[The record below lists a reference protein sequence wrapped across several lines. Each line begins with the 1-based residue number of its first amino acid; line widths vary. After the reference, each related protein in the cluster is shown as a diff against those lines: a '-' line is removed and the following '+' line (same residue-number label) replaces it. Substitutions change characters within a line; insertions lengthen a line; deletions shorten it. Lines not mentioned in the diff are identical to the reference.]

1 MQEKDSLSKE
11 LLSDPFV
18 FADAFNGA
26 VFGGEQVVSPDA
38 LSEMETTGYF
48 RSNTKKGKEK
58 THERRRDVLK
68 TLSCKTSETTDYVIL
83 GIEEQSYVDYS
94 MPVRTMGY
102 EYVFYNKQVME
113 IANTN
118 RREKK
123 GEVAKYFTSHLLP
136 QDRLKPIVSLILF
149 LSDAKWDG
157 PRSLRELMSPLP
169 PALEPLFN
177 DHKLNL
183 LCPADLDIEEI
194 HRFQSDL
201 GAVLLTAKYARNE
214 EMLYRMIS
222 SDPVFQNIT
231 NATTEPL
238 IRAISNYDL
247 PQTIQEGMKMGY
259 NFAEQ
264 HRKVSEYIYHL
275 GEADGIEKGRLEGEK
290 KGRLEGEKK
299 GRLEGE
305 KKGRLEGEKKGA
317 IMGAIEV
324 MLSMKIP
331 TNDICLKMKE
341 LYSLTQEQ
349 VMSYINGNQQQ

>member
-18 FADAFNGA
+18 FADSFNGA
-26 VFGGEQVVSPDA
+26 FFGGKQVIAPDS
-38 LSEMETTGYF
+38 LSEKDTTGFF
-48 RSNTKKGKEK
+48 RSMAETGKEK

-68 TLSCKTSETTDYVIL
+68 MLSCKTSETTNYVIL
-83 GIEEQSYVDYS
+83 GIEEQSSVVYS

-113 IANTN
+113 IANAN

-123 GEVAKYFTSHLLP
+123 GEVAKCFTSHLLP

-157 PRSLRELMSPLP
+157 PRSLRELMSPFP

-177 DHKLNL
+177 DHRLNL
-183 LCPADLDIEEI
+183 LCPADLGIEDI

-201 GAVLLTAKYARNE
+201 GAVLLTAKYARDE

-222 SDPVFQNIT
+222 SDPHFQNIT

-247 PQTIQEGMKMGY
+247 PQTIQEGMNMGY
-259 NFAEQ
+259 NLAEQ

-275 GEADGIEKGRLEGEK
+275 GEADGIK
-290 KGRLEGEKK
+290 KGFQ
-299 GRLEGE
+299 
-305 KKGRLEGEKKGA
+305 KGRLEGEKKGA

>member
-26 VFGGEQVVSPDA
+26 VFGGEQVVAPDA

-48 RSNTKKGKEK
+48 RSKMKKEKEK

-68 TLSCKTSETTDYVIL
+68 MLSCKTSETTNYVIL
-83 GIEEQSYVDYS
+83 GIEEQSFVDYS
-94 MPVRTMGY
+94 MPVRTLGY

-113 IANTN
+113 IENAN
-118 RREKK
+118 RREKR

-136 QDRLKPIVSLILF
+136 QDRLKPIVSLTLF
-149 LSDAKWDG
+149 LSDAKWEG
-157 PRSLRELMSPLP
+157 PRSLRELMTPLP

-201 GAVLLTAKYARNE
+201 GAVLLTAKYARDE

-238 IRAISNYDL
+238 IRAISKYDL
-247 PQTIQEGMKMGY
+247 PQTIQEGMNMGY

-264 HRKVSEYIYHL
+264 HRKVSDFIYRL
-275 GEADGIEKGRLEGEK
+275 GEADGIKKGLQEGRLEGEEKGRLEGE
-290 KGRLEGEKK
+290 E
-299 GRLEGE
+299 
-305 KKGRLEGEKKGA
+305 KGRLEGEKKGA

-324 MLSMKIP
+324 MLSMKMP
-331 TNDICLKMKE
+331 TNDICQKMKE

-349 VMSYINGNQQQ
+349 VMSYMNVNQQQ

>member
-83 GIEEQSYVDYS
+83 GIEEQSFVDYS

-113 IANTN
+113 RENDN
-118 RREKK
+118 RREKR
-123 GEVAKYFTSHLLP
+123 EEIAKYFTSHLLP
-136 QDRLKPIVSLILF
+136 QDRLKPIVSLIIF
-149 LSDAKWDG
+149 LSDAQWDG
-157 PRSLRELMSPLP
+157 PRSLRDLMTPFP
-169 PALEPLFN
+169 PEFEPLFN
-177 DHKLNL
+177 DYKLNL
-183 LCPADLDIEEI
+183 LCPADLDIKDI

-201 GAVLLTAKYARNE
+201 GAVLLAAKYARNE
-214 EMLYRMIS
+214 EMLYRVIS

-231 NATTEPL
+231 NTTTEPL
-238 IRAISNYDL
+238 IRAISKYDL
-247 PQTIQEGMKMGY
+247 PQTIQEGMNMGY

-290 KGRLEGEKK
+290 KG
-299 GRLEGE
+299 
-305 KKGRLEGEKKGA
+305 A

-324 MLSMKIP
+324 MLSMKMP
-331 TNDICLKMKE
+331 TNDICQKMKE

-349 VMSYINGNQQQ
+349 VMSYMNGNQQQ